1 MPSIIYKG
9 NDLYSCFLNSNGVDM
24 AIYKENVIAFNPL
37 ANGQTYKNIPTLDL
51 SVSSLQISGAERV
64 KTFTFS
70 YDGDG
75 SVSVESSNKN
85 VATASVS
92 GSTVTVTYVGPG
104 SSAINISATEGM
116 LYEAINS
123 SILVKCTK
131 SIPILTTSVSS
142 LTIYGADGTGTFTC
156 TYDGDAEITAASSN
170 STVATVNDLISD
182 SNVIVTYVASG
193 SVTITISSA
202 ETARYYAASTTVSI
216 DCIRSASALTLSE
229 PSLAITG
236 ASGSATFTFD
246 YTSDG
251 TITVASAKTTVATVS
266 RNGKTVTVTYV
277 DAGSATVTVSISN
290 GIKYAATSASC
301 SISCSK
307 SNPTYTAPTA
317 KSLTYARSNAS
328 TIAEQE
334 LLNAGTINS
343 GHGTIQYSSDN
354 KTWGTA
360 IPKGKNAAT
369 YTVYWR
375 IVGNK
380 KYNDKASASIKV
392 TIAKKT
398 LAVPGLSGTTSFT
411 NTSATTRSVSSNSNY
426 NSVYMTTGGTW
437 SASNPG
443 TYTVTWNLRDT
454 TNCVWSGNT
463 TAARS
468 ATWTI
473 SGGTVTFYVWYTNGE
488 AAFTTTYAAWSS
500 IGDLTRTNTS
510 SIIAVQYHYYSGSYG
525 ATIRYLG
532 NSGYIGVRVNT
543 AGHWGPEN
551 GVHYANLNGNVVEKF

>member
-51 SVSSLQISGAERV
+51 SVSSLQISGAENS

-75 SVSVESSNKN
+75 SISVESSDRS
-85 VATASVS
+85 VATTSVS

-104 SSAINISATEGM
+104 SSTINISATEGM

-123 SILVKCTK
+123 SILVQCTK
-131 SIPILTTSVSS
+131 STPTLETSVSN

-156 TYDGDAEITAASSN
+156 DYDGDAILTAASSN
-170 STVATVNDLISD
+170 STVASVDNIVSS
-182 SNVIVTYVASG
+182 SNVIITYITAG
-193 SVTITISSA
+193 SVTITISA
-202 ETARYYAASTTVSI
+202 VETARYYAASTTVSVS
-216 DCIRSASALTLSE
+216 CLRTASTLTLSH
-229 PSLAITG
+229 PSLSITG
-236 ASGSATFTFD
+236 ASGSAAFTFD

-251 TITVASAKTTVATVS
+251 AITVSSTNTSVATVS

-277 DAGSATVTVSISN
+277 GAGSATVTVSIAN
-290 GIKYAATSASC
+290 GTKYAATSASC

-317 KSLTYARSNAS
+317 KSLTYTRTNAS
-328 TIAEQE
+328 TATAQA
-334 LLNAGTINS
+334 LLNAGSITS
-343 GHGTIQYSSDN
+343 GHGTLQYSSN
-354 KTWGTA
+354 NSSWSTTIPTGT
-360 IPKGKNAAT
+360 NAGT

-375 IVGNK
+375 IVGNS

-392 TIAKKT
+392 TIAKRT
-398 LAVPGLSGTTSFT
+398 LAVPGLTGTTSFT
-411 NTSATTRSVSSNSNY
+411 NNNATTRSVSSNGNY
-426 NSVYMTTGGTW
+426 NSVYMYTGGTW

-463 TAARS
+463 TAAKS

-473 SGGTVTFYVWYTNGE
+473 SSGSVTFYVWYTNGE

-525 ATIRYLG
+525 AVVRYAG

-543 AGHWGPEN
+543 AGHWGPQN
-551 GVHYANLNGNVVEKF
+551 GVHYSNLNGNVVEHF